1 MKKYNR
7 YSKKLKLKAVKLYLS
22 SDISAEN
29 IAKTLGIKSDTQIHS
44 WIKKYNQLGEK
55 AFEKKSSKIKKA
67 PSLKEKK
74 EINLKKENELLK
86 IENEYLK
93 KVIYPSTR
101 RDKYLVI
108 DELKDKYSVTYLCKV
123 AEVARSSYYKW
134 KKSQEYPS
142 KRKLENE
149 ILEIVIKNIYN
160 NYGGTYGVKRMCL
173 CVNRE
178 VPFRVNHKRVYRIMK
193 DLGVKSI
200 IRNQNY
206 KGKAGQRELV
216 PMFQ

>member
-7 YSKKLKLKAVKLYLS
+7 YSKELKLKAVKLYLS

-74 EINLKKENELLK
+74 EINLKKENKNLK

-93 KVIYPSTR
+93 KLYI
-101 RDKYLVI
+101 L
-108 DELKDKYSVTYLCKV
+108 
-123 AEVARSSYYKW
+123 
-134 KKSQEYPS
+134 Q
-142 KRKLENE
+142 LEE
-149 ILEIVIKNIYN
+149 INI
-160 NYGGTYGVKRMCL
+160 
-173 CVNRE
+173 
-178 VPFRVNHKRVYRIMK
+178 
-193 DLGVKSI
+193 
-200 IRNQNY
+200 
-206 KGKAGQRELV
+206 
-216 PMFQ
+216 